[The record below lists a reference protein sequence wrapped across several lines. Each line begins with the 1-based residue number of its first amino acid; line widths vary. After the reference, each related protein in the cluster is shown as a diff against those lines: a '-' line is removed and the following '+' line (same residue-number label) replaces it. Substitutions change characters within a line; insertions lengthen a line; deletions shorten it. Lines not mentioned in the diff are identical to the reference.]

1 MTQSENQK
9 QELFNQE
16 LAMQLIE
23 STEEFPI
30 DFDVAWQ
37 WLDYSRKDSA
47 KRHFLKANFLKD
59 IDYRSFH
66 TTVERE
72 IGATT
77 TEKILLTVECLKLWA
92 MMANTEQGLLV
103 RKYFLEC
110 EKIAK
115 QKTTA
120 IKPMSQ
126 AEMFFMVAETLLK
139 LEKDAALTNAI
150 AIEANSTAK
159 LADGKADQAS
169 ADAKQALLA
178 TAENSLE
185 VAKNTQALEELKAAM
200 VSLENTVSKFSNA
213 GNLQSKRNLLNEF
226 IQHLGIILSIKYG
239 LSKDNGMRRA
249 WNSLGVKLRNS
260 IHKFDLNLRIAN
272 EKRVYN
278 QQLEQWEKN
287 GKPRGQK
294 PNKPTRSEL
303 LENNQKLEAALE
315 CCTLLAAEVV
325 VN

>member
-37 WLDYSRKDSA
+37 WLDYSSKSHA
-47 KRHFLKANFLKD
+47 KVHFMKCSFLKD
-59 IDYRSFH
+59 IDHKVF
-66 TTVERE
+66 TQPRE
-72 IGATT
+72 NSKGGRP
-77 TEKILLTVECLKLWA
+77 TEKILLTVDCLKMWA

-159 LADGKADQAS
+159 LADSKAD
-169 ADAKQALLA
+169 QALLA

-185 VAKNTQALEELKAAM
+185 VAKNTQALEGLKLAM
-200 VSLENTVSKFSNA
+200 VSLENTVSKFSSA
-213 GNLQSKRNLLNEF
+213 DSLQSKRNLLNEF
-226 IQHLGIILSIKYG
+226 IQHFGGILAIKHGISIADGIRKAWSSLS
-239 LSKDNGMRRA
+239 L
-249 WNSLGVKLRNS
+249 KLRNS
-260 IHKFDLNLRIAN
+260 IYRFDLNSRVAN
-272 EKRVYN
+272 EERVYK
-278 QQLEQWEKN
+278 QQLEQWKKN

-294 PNKPTRSEL
+294 PTKKTRPDL
-303 LENNQKLEAALE
+303 LEDDQKLEAALE
-315 CCTLLAAEVV
+315 CCTVLATEVI
-325 VN
+325 N